1 MMKRTHGFW
10 IPALALAL
18 AYGLAELL
26 GLRRYTTFLSGT
38 PVGGDYQ
45 TSAALGLLY
54 LALYFGWTVVCP
66 VLALAAVIYAALSAE
81 RGGVRGPVRE
91 VPR

>member
-1 MMKRTHGFW
+1 MMRRTRGFW

-18 AYGLAELL
+18 AYGLAEML

-66 VLALAAVIYAALSAE
+66 ILALAAVIYGALFAA
-81 RGGVRGPVRE
+81 GGGAKAPQRDV
-91 VPR
+91 

>member
-1 MMKRTHGFW
+1 MKRTRGFW
-10 IPALALAL
+10 IPVLALAL
-18 AYGLAELL
+18 AYSLAELL

-45 TSAALGLLY
+45 TSAALGILY

-66 VLALAAVIYAALSAE
+66 ILALAAVIDEILFAAV
-81 RGGVRGPVRE
+81 GGLKAPQRE